1 MQLEIRMFAP
11 FIESAELPESE
22 IEAMTFEQTLMKAL
36 EIGIKRFDRKTL
48 AKLSG
53 IHYPHFGDL
62 VAGRRP
68 FPATKLSRFC
78 MLCGCAYPEQW
89 LAIQK
94 KREVEEYRKVSN
106 EAVCEYLQRAM
117 KAA

>member
-1 MQLEIRMFAP
+1 MCR
-11 FIESAELPESE
+11 
-22 IEAMTFEQTLMKAL
+22 
-36 EIGIKRFDRKTL
+36 RFDRRTL

-62 VAGRRP
+62 IAGRRP
-68 FPATKLSRFC
+68 FPAVKLSRFC

-89 LAIQK
+89 LDLQRR
-94 KREVEEYRKVSN
+94 RETEEYRKVSK
-106 EAVCEYLQRAM
+106 EAVFEYLQQAM

>member
-11 FIESAELPESE
+11 FIEPARLPDTE
-22 IEAMTFEQTLMKAL
+22 IEAMGFEQTLVKAL
-36 EIGIKRFDRKTL
+36 EIGVRRFDRKTL

-62 VAGRRP
+62 IAGRRP
-68 FPATKLSRFC
+68 FPAVKLSRFC
-78 MLCGCAYPEQW
+78 MLCGCAYPKQW
-89 LAIQK
+89 LELQER
-94 KREVEEYRKVSN
+94 REQEEYKKVSS
-106 EAVCEYLQRAM
+106 EAMYEFMQKAM